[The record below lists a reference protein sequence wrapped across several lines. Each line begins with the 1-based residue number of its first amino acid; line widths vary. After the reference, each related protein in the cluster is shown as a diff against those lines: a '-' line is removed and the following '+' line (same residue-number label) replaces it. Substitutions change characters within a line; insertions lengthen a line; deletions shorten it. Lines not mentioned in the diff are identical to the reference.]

1 MQKRRLKCGREIKS
15 TMDKVEEVFRTE
27 ADNLSDEVL
36 IKRLDLLKYQRRME
50 RLSKVV
56 KDMFHCSDTAV
67 ANQVDE
73 IMGIYNACKR
83 KNQYCEA
90 IINEATRRNVSKEV

>member
-1 MQKRRLKCGREIKS
+1 MQKRSLKFDREIKS

-36 IKRLDLLKYQRRME
+36 IRRLILLKYQRRME

-73 IMGIYNACKR
+73 IMGIYKACKL

-90 IINEATRRNVSKEV
+90 IINEATSRNVSKE